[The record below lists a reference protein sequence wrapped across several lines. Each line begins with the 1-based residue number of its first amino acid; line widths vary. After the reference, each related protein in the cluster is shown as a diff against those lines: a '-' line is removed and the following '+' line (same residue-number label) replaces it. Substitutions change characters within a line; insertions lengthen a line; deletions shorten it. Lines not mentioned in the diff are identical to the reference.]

1 MPKVSVGFGAHDVN
15 FPIRKFVK
23 QVNRVEGD
31 ETILSQRSM
40 IAMILNLFTISM
52 PRSLRKKFL
61 IRKNLSTFM

>member
-31 ETILSQRSM
+31 EIILSQRSM

-52 PRSLRKKFL
+52 SRSLRKKFL
-61 IRKNLSTFM
+61 IRKSLRTFM